1 MQTGNPIQ
9 MICNRNLPL
18 AVVTLACTA
27 WAYACGG
34 DGGTEPPQP
43 PPDPSRPTTVT
54 VNPATAELTALG
66 ATAQLSAEVRDQ
78 NGQVMVVTVT
88 WSSNNAAVA
97 TVNVSGLVT
106 AAGNGT
112 ATITATAGAVSG
124 SATVTVAQQV
134 SAVEITPDTG
144 IVLPGTTLQLAA
156 EAQDA
161 NGHAVAGSEFAWASS
176 DTTVAVVDGTGL
188 VTGIALGS
196 AEVSA
201 ISSGAAGRAHL
212 EVLEPAP
219 TTVAVTPDTVMF
231 DALGDT
237 RQLTAEVQDQAGRP
251 MPDEVVM
258 WTASDTLV
266 ATVDASGLVTAVGNG
281 AATITATSGEI
292 SGDAAIEVM
301 QVARRVT
308 LSPRADTLILGD
320 TLRVAAEALDGN
332 GHPVAGAAFS
342 WSSSDTAIATVGT
355 TGVVQ
360 GVGEGTAE
368 ITAATGSVHGVARI
382 TVFNPDRAP
391 LVALYN
397 ATNGPDWVN
406 SDNWLTDKPLGQWH
420 GVHTDAFGRVHWV
433 VLHGQQ
439 DSEGNWARHG
449 LEGTLPAELGRLD
462 KLKGLLLFGNELSGT
477 IPPELGDLASLE
489 RLDLS
494 GNELTGPIPPELGRL
509 VNLKHLWLQQNA
521 LEDAIPPDVGDLA
534 QLESLHLD
542 NNDLSGRIPP
552 GLAELASLER
562 LDLSHNALTGPIPA
576 ALAGLA
582 SLKTLILSDNEL
594 TGPIPP
600 GLGNLASLA
609 RLFLYQNEL
618 TGPVPSEFGRLTNLI
633 QLSLNGNGLAGPIPS
648 SLGNLTQLREL
659 LLDDNELSGPIP
671 PELGNLT
678 GLEWLTVSRNGLTG
692 PIPSTLG
699 NLKELTVL
707 SLGENALTGS
717 IPRELGGTSLQGL
730 DLRSND
736 LTGPI
741 PPELGDLI
749 GLTTLLLS
757 DNDLAGPIP
766 AELGDLRALTVLAL
780 SRNALSGPV
789 PARLGGL
796 MQLELL
802 LLEDNELEGSVP
814 PELGALT
821 ALREFNLTNS
831 TAMAGA
837 LPAELTSL
845 TRLDVLLAGGT
856 ELCVPSEVEF
866 ETWLAG
872 IWRRRVRRCPEASP
886 STAYLTQA
894 VQSREHPVPL
904 MAGNEALLRVFVTA
918 RQTTRE
924 GIPPVRARFFV
935 NDQEIHAQDIAGR
948 LSPIPTGVDEGSLGR
963 SANAVIPGRV
973 IQPGLEMVIDVDP
986 DGTLDP
992 GLGVAKRIPETGRL
1006 RVDVHDMPPMDL
1018 TLIPFLWEE
1027 NPDQSILDLVTGM
1040 AADPHNHEM
1049 LHLTRTLL
1057 PIAELHV
1064 RAHEPVVFPT
1074 NDVWEL
1080 LRATQ
1085 AIRAMEGGT
1094 GFYKGM
1100 MSGELSGGAGGLG
1113 PIPGRTSFSQPHGPT
1128 MAHELGHNM
1137 SLEHAPCGDPF
1148 PPNPEPAFPQPD
1160 GSIGAWGYDFRSRT
1174 LVHPSF
1180 ADIMGYC
1187 PPREWIGGF
1196 HFSNALRFRLS
1207 DYDHPALP
1215 DRAGQ
1220 TTATLLVW
1228 GGVDGNG
1235 APFLEPA
1242 FVVDAPARLPDAAGD
1257 HRVVG
1262 RTADGAEL
1270 FSMSF
1275 AMPDVPDGDGSSAFA
1290 FTVPVQSSWAG
1301 TLASITLSGPG
1312 GSVVLDGDSERAV
1325 AIVRNPRSGQVRGFL
1340 RGVSAEDAFQVAA
1353 MAGPGAGAALEVLFS
1368 RGIPDAAAWPG

>member
-1 MQTGNPIQ
+1 
-9 MICNRNLPL
+9 MICSRNLPL

-34 DGGTEPPQP
+34 DGGTEPSTPT
-43 PPDPSRPTTVT
+43 PDPPRPTTVT

-66 ATAQLSAEVRDQ
+66 ATAQLSAEVRDR

-88 WSSNNAAVA
+88 WSSNNATVA
-97 TVNVSGLVT
+97 TVNASGLVT

-134 SAVEITPDTG
+134 SAVEVTPDTG

-161 NGHAVAGSEFAWASS
+161 NGHAVAGSEFTWASS
-176 DTTVAVVDGTGL
+176 DTTVAVVDGMGL

-196 AEVSA
+196 VGISA
-201 ISSGAAGRAHL
+201 TSSGAAGRAQL
-212 EVLEPAP
+212 AVLEPAP
-219 TTVAVTPDTVMF
+219 TTVAVTPDTVAF

-237 RQLTAEVQDQAGRP
+237 LRLTAEVQDQAGRP
-251 MPDEVVM
+251 MPGEVVM

-266 ATVDASGLVTAVGNG
+266 ATVDASGRVAAVGNG
-281 AATITATSGEI
+281 AATVTATAGEI

-308 LSPRADTLILGD
+308 MTPSADTLILGD
-320 TLRVAAEALDGN
+320 SLRVAAEALDAN
-332 GHPVAGAAFS
+332 RHAVAGAAFT
-342 WSSSDTAIATVGT
+342 WSSSDAAIATVDT
-355 TGVVQ
+355 TGVVR
-360 GVGEGTAE
+360 GVGEGTTE
-368 ITAATGSVHGVARI
+368 IAAATGSVQGIARI

-397 ATNGPDWVN
+397 ATNGPEWARN
-406 SDNWLTDKPLGQWH
+406 DNWLTDKPLAQWH
-420 GVHTDAFGRVHWV
+420 GVNTDASGRVRWV
-433 VLHGQQ
+433 YLDGQQ

-449 LEGTLPAELGRLD
+449 LKGVLPPELGRLD
-462 KLKGLLLFGNELSGT
+462 KLQTLWLIGNELSGT
-477 IPPELGDLASLE
+477 IPPEFGDLASLE
-489 RLDLS
+489 QLDLSSNELTGPIPAELGRLAELQELSLQNNALEDAIPPDLGDLAQLEILSIDNNDLTGRIPPGLAQLAGLKRLDLS
-494 GNELTGPIPPELGRL
+494 HNQLTGPIPPELG
-509 VNLKHLWLQQNA
+509 
-521 LEDAIPPDVGDLA
+521 
-534 QLESLHLD
+534 
-542 NNDLSGRIPP
+542 
-552 GLAELASLER
+552 
-562 LDLSHNALTGPIPA
+562 
-576 ALAGLA
+576 
-582 SLKTLILSDNEL
+582 
-594 TGPIPP
+594 
-600 GLGNLASLA
+600 NLANLEQ
-609 RLFLYQNEL
+609 LFLHHNEL
-618 TGPVPSEFGRLTNLI
+618 TGPVPSEFGRLTNLTR
-633 QLSLNGNGLAGPIPS
+633 LLLEGNGLAGPIPS
-648 SLGNLTQLREL
+648 SLGNLTQLRDL
-659 LLDDNELSGPIP
+659 VLDDNELSGPIP
-671 PELGNLT
+671 PELGNLA
-678 GLEWLTVSRNGLTG
+678 GLEWLAVSRNGLTG

-699 NLKELTVL
+699 NLKRLTFL
-707 SLGENALTGS
+707 ALQENALTGS
-717 IPRELGGTSLQGL
+717 IPPKLGGTSLQAL
-730 DLRSND
+730 DVRSND

-741 PPELGDLI
+741 PPELGDLT

-802 LLEDNELEGSVP
+802 LLEDNELKGSVP
-814 PELGALT
+814 SEFGDLT
-821 ALREFNLTNS
+821 ALRQFNMTNN
-831 TAMAGA
+831 AGMAGM
-837 LPAELTSL
+837 LPAELTAL
-845 TRLDVLLAGGT
+845 TRLDMFLAGGT

-872 IWRRRVRRCPEASP
+872 IWRRRVRRCPEAIP

-948 LSPIPTGVDEGSLGR
+948 LSPIPTGVDESSLGR
-963 SANAVIPGRV
+963 SVNAVIPGRV

-986 DGTLDP
+986 DRTLDP

-1074 NDVWEL
+1074 NDVREL

-1094 GFYKGM
+1094 GYYKGL

-1113 PIPGRTSFSQPHGPT
+1113 LIPGRTSFSSPDGST

-1148 PPNPEPAFPQPD
+1148 PANPEPAFPQPD

-1228 GGVDGNG
+1228 GGVDRNG

-1257 HRVVG
+1257 HRLTG

-1325 AIVRNPRSGQVRGFL
+1325 AILRNPDSGQVRAFL
-1340 RGVSAEDAFQVAA
+1340 RDAPVEDAFQVAA
-1353 MAGPGAGAALEVLFS
+1353 MAASGGAAALEVLFS
-1368 RGIPDAAAWPG
+1368 RGIPDAAAWPR

>member
-1 MQTGNPIQ
+1 M
-9 MICNRNLPL
+9 
-18 AVVTLACTA
+18 
-27 WAYACGG
+27 
-34 DGGTEPPQP
+34 
-43 PPDPSRPTTVT
+43 
-54 VNPATAELTALG
+54 
-66 ATAQLSAEVRDQ
+66 
-78 NGQVMVVTVT
+78 
-88 WSSNNAAVA
+88 
-97 TVNVSGLVT
+97 
-106 AAGNGT
+106 
-112 ATITATAGAVSG
+112 
-124 SATVTVAQQV
+124 
-134 SAVEITPDTG
+134 
-144 IVLPGTTLQLAA
+144 
-156 EAQDA
+156 
-161 NGHAVAGSEFAWASS
+161 
-176 DTTVAVVDGTGL
+176 
-188 VTGIALGS
+188 
-196 AEVSA
+196 
-201 ISSGAAGRAHL
+201 
-212 EVLEPAP
+212 
-219 TTVAVTPDTVMF
+219 
-231 DALGDT
+231 
-237 RQLTAEVQDQAGRP
+237 
-251 MPDEVVM
+251 
-258 WTASDTLV
+258 
-266 ATVDASGLVTAVGNG
+266 
-281 AATITATSGEI
+281 
-292 SGDAAIEVM
+292 
-301 QVARRVT
+301 
-308 LSPRADTLILGD
+308 
-320 TLRVAAEALDGN
+320 
-332 GHPVAGAAFS
+332 
-342 WSSSDTAIATVGT
+342 
-355 TGVVQ
+355 
-360 GVGEGTAE
+360 
-368 ITAATGSVHGVARI
+368 
-382 TVFNPDRAP
+382 
-391 LVALYN
+391 
-397 ATNGPDWVN
+397 
-406 SDNWLTDKPLGQWH
+406 
-420 GVHTDAFGRVHWV
+420 
-433 VLHGQQ
+433 
-439 DSEGNWARHG
+439 
-449 LEGTLPAELGRLD
+449 
-462 KLKGLLLFGNELSGT
+462 
-477 IPPELGDLASLE
+477 ASLE

-494 GNELTGPIPPELGRL
+494 GNELTGPMPPELGRL
-509 VNLKHLWLQQNA
+509 VKLKHLWLQDNA
-521 LEDAIPPDVGDLA
+521 LGDAIPPDLGDLA
-534 QLESLHLD
+534 QLEILNIG
-542 NNDLSGRIPP
+542 NNGFSGTIPP
-552 GLAELASLER
+552 DLAQLASLEG
-562 LDLSHNALTGPIPA
+562 LVLSR
-576 ALAGLA
+576 
-582 SLKTLILSDNEL
+582 NEL

-600 GLGNLASLA
+600 GLGNLTNLAQLSLH
-609 RLFLYQNEL
+609 QNEL

-633 QLSLNGNGLAGPIPS
+633 KLSLNGNDLAGPIPS
-648 SLGNLTQLREL
+648 SLGNLTQLRDL

-699 NLKELTVL
+699 NLKGLTFL
-707 SLGENALTGS
+707 ALPENALTGS
-717 IPRELGGTSLQGL
+717 IPRELGGTSLKGL

-741 PPELGDLI
+741 PPELGDLT

-796 MQLELL
+796 LQLELL
-802 LLEDNELEGSVP
+802 LLEDNELKGSVP
-814 PELGALT
+814 SEFGDLT
-821 ALREFNLTNS
+821 ALRQFNMTNN
-831 TAMAGA
+831 AGMAGM
-837 LPAELTSL
+837 LPAELTAL
-845 TRLDVLLAGGT
+845 TRLDMFLAGGT

-872 IWRRRVRRCPEASP
+872 IWRRRVRRCPEAIP

-948 LSPIPTGVDEGSLGR
+948 LSPIPTGVDESSLGR
-963 SANAVIPGRV
+963 SVNAVIPGRV

-986 DGTLDP
+986 DRTLDP

-1018 TLIPFLWEE
+1018 PLIPFLWEE

-1074 NDVWEL
+1074 NDVREL

-1094 GFYKGM
+1094 GYYKGL

-1113 PIPGRTSFSQPHGPT
+1113 PIPGRTSFSSPDGST

-1148 PPNPEPAFPQPD
+1148 PANPEPAFPQPD

-1220 TTATLLVW
+1220 TTATVLVW
-1228 GGVDGNG
+1228 GGVDRNG

-1257 HRVVG
+1257 HRLTG

-1325 AIVRNPRSGQVRGFL
+1325 AIMRNPRSGQVRGFL
-1340 RGVSAEDAFQVAA
+1340 RGVSAEDAFQVSA
-1353 MAGPGAGAALEVLFS
+1353 MAAPGTGEALEVLFS
-1368 RGIPDAAAWPG
+1368 RGIPDAAAWPD